1 MDEGPQFSG
10 LVKYMNDQNGN
21 GRGKV
26 HWHRAAQDGAP
37 FRGQIDPMMR
47 EEEFEDRLVE
57 VRDAKNGI
65 FDVNDPD
72 QNAIYLAVMDRIANG
87 HYQAIF
93 IDRRF
98 DEEKK
103 TWLVY
108 IEWAEKFMED
118 GHPVAARD
126 QNAHPRMLT
135 HGTPT

>member
-1 MDEGPQFSG
+1 MDEGARSTS
-10 LVKYMNDQNGN
+10 LVKYMNDQNGG
-21 GRGKV
+21 GRGRV
-26 HWHRAAQDGAP
+26 HWHRAAQDGLP

-57 VRDAKNGI
+57 VQDAKNGI
-65 FDVNDPD
+65 FNVNDPD
-72 QNAIYLAVMDRIANG
+72 QNAIYMAVMDRIANG

-98 DEEKK
+98 DEENK

-118 GHPVAARD
+118 GHPTAAA
-126 QNAHPRMLT
+126 QQHTSPRMTT
-135 HGTPT
+135 HGTIG